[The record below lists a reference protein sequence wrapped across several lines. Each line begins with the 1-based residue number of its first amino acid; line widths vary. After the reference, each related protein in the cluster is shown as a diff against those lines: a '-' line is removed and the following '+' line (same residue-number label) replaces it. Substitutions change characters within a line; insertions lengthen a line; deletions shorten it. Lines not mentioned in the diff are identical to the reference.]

1 MSELAQ
7 GPVSFSYSKL
17 TGEQKKQ
24 VALLGR
30 TDHLLAMIQVVKEGG
45 ENNLHMHPHTDGI
58 WMVLRGRA
66 RFYGE
71 NNVLLGEYGEHEG
84 VVLPR
89 GTKYWFEKIGD
100 VDLEILAMQAFDK
113 PFTEIK
119 AIQDD
124 RVNFA
129 AMRTAPADVPNIDV
143 ARR

>member
-1 MSELAQ
+1 MTELARSA
-7 GPVSFSYSKL
+7 VSFGYKKL
-17 TGEQKKQ
+17 TGPQNKQ

-30 TDHLLAMIQVVKEGG
+30 TDHLLAMVQVVKEGG

-71 NNVLLGEYGEHEG
+71 DNVVLGEYGEHEG

-100 VDLEILAMQAFDK
+100 VDLEILAMQAFDT
-113 PFTEIK
+113 PLTEIK

-129 AMRTAPADVPNIDV
+129 VMRMAPSDVPNIDL
-143 ARR
+143 ARK